1 MEDYEALIVRRSNGV
16 GWVIFNRPESLN
28 AMSIRMEYELSHAWH
43 DLDSDPEVRVIA
55 ISGRGR
61 GFQVGVDLKEVARN
75 GGMAGHQ
82 VEKAKVFGDR
92 PRSGVG
98 PRANRVAKPI
108 ICAVNGVCAGLGFH
122 FVMDSDIVVCAS
134 TASFTDPHITMG
146 QVSALE
152 PIGLLPLMPFGAIM
166 RMVLTGAQERIGA
179 QRAYELGLVTEV
191 VDPPEEL
198 EAAVQDLGEKI
209 AKNSP
214 AAAMLS
220 KRAIWNALECGRD
233 HALADGHQF
242 LRQFWGHPDNLEG
255 AQAFAQKRAPVWAE
269 IEPSWKEAVVA
280 GTPRGGP

>member
-1 MEDYEALIVRRSNGV
+1 VV
-16 GWVIFNRPESLN
+16 FNRPDSLN
-28 AMSIRMEYELSHAWH
+28 AMSIAMEYELSRAWQ
-43 DLDSDPEVRVIA
+43 DLDRDPEVRVIV
-55 ISGRGR
+55 ISGSGR
-61 GFQVGVDLKEVARN
+61 AFQVGVDLKEVAAN

-82 VEKAKVFGDR
+82 VAKAKVFGER

-108 ICAVNGVCAGLGFH
+108 ISAVNGVCAGLGFH
-122 FVMDSDIVVCAS
+122 FVMDSDIVICSSNA
-134 TASFTDPHITMG
+134 TFTDPHISMG

-152 PIGLLPLMPFGAIM
+152 PIGLLPMMPFGAVM
-166 RMVLTGAQERIGA
+166 RMVLVGAHERIDA

-191 VDPPEEL
+191 VDPPDRL
-198 EAAVQDLGEKI
+198 AEAAQELAEKI

-214 AAAMLS
+214 SAAILS

-242 LRQFWGHPDNLEG
+242 LRQLWGHPDNLEG
-255 AQAFAQKRAPVWAE
+255 AQAFAQKRSPEWAKV
-269 IEPSWKEAVVA
+269 EPDWMEAVVA